1 MSEFAA
7 ANTASMI
14 LFVGNPTNVVICEG
28 FGIENA
34 AFTGWTFFPF
44 AACSVT
50 CLGALYAQYRMT
62 GKLSPTLPE
71 TRKFKA
77 RQAINDLPGAIVGT
91 TLLGGCLVTALVV
104 SFVDVDVWKI
114 TLPFAGAKF
123 IFDII
128 WDLYRVNTTGIDE
141 LRARMNNSLPQNNR
155 GDLEL
160 PPASTKESLPQ
171 SNQNDLESRTAS
183 MSESPAQH
191 NQGNQGLHTDSV
203 TSHKTTVEHDASLEN
218 SQTTEVED
226 PLKEP
231 QIVFFSPHP
240 SPRSTGT
247 EVTSDSIKR
256 MVPDKSSTL
265 KQSWEIGP
273 TNPRSSGTSIPHIQ
287 ELRSTKMSSI
297 QQQWWE
303 IVPPIHKT
311 VDFVRGH
318 LPTLYNAFP
327 RLPFALVPFAFSQFI
342 LIEALAGQG
351 WIDIFAHWLI
361 IATKGEMYP
370 TLWIIG
376 VMGVIL
382 CNISG
387 TNIGATILLTKVVRA
402 ANLHHD
408 STRAAGI
415 ALAVASNIGAVSFV
429 FSASLAGLLWKGI
442 IDDQIPGNK
451 ITQRVFAKWNVVP
464 LTVMMGVGL
473 AVVSLEMH
481 IKYR

>member
-28 FGIENA
+28 FGIGNA

-50 CLGALYAQYRMT
+50 CLGALYAQYRAT
-62 GKLSPTLPE
+62 GKLQPVLPSTE
-71 TRKFKA
+71 KFRA

-91 TLLGGCLVTALVV
+91 TLLAGCLVTALVI
-104 SFVDVDVWKI
+104 SFLDIDVWKI

-123 IFDII
+123 FFDTI
-128 WDLYRVNTTGIDE
+128 WDLYRVRTIGIHK
-141 LRARMNNSLPQNNR
+141 LRARMEQSLPQNNQ
-155 GDLEL
+155 GGPEL
-160 PPASTKESLPQ
+160 LTESVASSKTRVE
-171 SNQNDLESRTAS
+171 NDPS
-183 MSESPAQH
+183 M
-191 NQGNQGLHTDSV
+191 
-203 TSHKTTVEHDASLEN
+203 EN
-218 SQTTEVED
+218 SQTTE
-226 PLKEP
+226 
-231 QIVFFSPHP
+231 IGFFHAGP
-240 SPRSTGT
+240 SVRSTGT
-247 EVTSDSIKR
+247 EVT
-256 MVPDKSSTL
+256 PDFTKTLDKLST
-265 KQSWEIGP
+265 Q
-273 TNPRSSGTSIPHIQ
+273 N
-287 ELRSTKMSSI
+287 
-297 QQQWWE
+297 QWWE
-303 IVPPIHKT
+303 YVPPIPKI
-311 VDFVRGH
+311 VYLVRDH

-351 WIDIFAHWLI
+351 WIDIFARWLV
-361 IATKGEMYP
+361 IATKERMYP

-387 TNIGATILLTKVVRA
+387 TNIGATILLTKIVRA
-402 ANLHHD
+402 ANLPPD

-442 IDDQIPGNK
+442 IDDQKPGNK
-451 ITQRVFAKWNVVP
+451 ITQTVFAKWNMIP